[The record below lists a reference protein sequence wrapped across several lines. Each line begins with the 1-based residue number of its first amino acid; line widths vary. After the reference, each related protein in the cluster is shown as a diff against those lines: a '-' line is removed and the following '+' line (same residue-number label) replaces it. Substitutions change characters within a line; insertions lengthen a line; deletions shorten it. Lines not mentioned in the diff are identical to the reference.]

1 MVVVVGEVEEEG
13 VGEEGV
19 VGLVVLGFSLVV
31 LEVSV
36 VAVVVVVVHGG
47 SNYPDVVDNVVALFF
62 SPLYTQKRLS
72 DCGQKSFS
80 LDFLP
85 PKTTT
90 SSVALDSIIDWYI

>member
-1 MVVVVGEVEEEG
+1 MEEEG

-62 SPLYTQKRLS
+62 SPLCSQKRPS
-72 DCGQKSFS
+72 DCGQKSFF
-80 LDFLP
+80 LDFQGSDTRL
-85 PKTTT
+85 
-90 SSVALDSIIDWYI
+90 